1 MTRKPTLDIL
11 GDPTVTLA
19 NPAAGAIATATELP
33 IAQVRRDGGTQPRAA
48 IDPGAVA
55 AYADDMREGRWHWD
69 RDLPV
74 VFYDGSTYWLADG
87 FHRFASAEQAELTAV
102 PCDVRQGDRR
112 AAILHSV
119 GANANHG
126 LRRTN
131 EDKRRAVAT
140 LLSDA
145 EWSQWSDREIA
156 RRCQV
161 SHELVNGMRPSLS
174 DSDSENR
181 IYTTKHGTPATMN
194 TAPIAAR
201 SLNGPTPQ
209 ALTAV
214 RTWITKHVSTGQR
227 TYALRN
233 YRTPPFSNTLKQYTA
248 GIAPEQIKSVVNW
261 LIANPNAIDQ
271 SDQPDQAEPE
281 APRPAPPITAPSPS
295 RNGHATP
302 ARDKPLQDAYNR
314 FSDNTPRPAVARF
327 AVLDETEADSLAN
340 VVEGQCVDAVS
351 VDETGRLLLGLRNGF
366 AIHIAAVTEAGRPAL
381 AWRIVS

>member
-1 MTRKPTLDIL
+1 MNVNPLAGI
-11 GDPTVTLA
+11 VT
-19 NPAAGAIATATELP
+19 TATELP
-33 IAQVRRDGGTQPRAA
+33 ATQVRRDGGTQPRAA
-48 IDPGAVA
+48 IDPAAVT
-55 AYADDMREGRWHWD
+55 AYAEDMRDGRWRWD

-74 VFYDGSTYWLADG
+74 VFYDGSDYWLADG
-87 FHRFASAEQAELTAV
+87 FHRFASAEAAGLTAI

-126 LRRTN
+126 LRRSN

-140 LLSDA
+140 LLADP

-161 SHELVNGMRPSLS
+161 SHELVNGLRPSLS
-174 DSDSENR
+174 ESDSEIRVFTNR
-181 IYTTKHGTPATMN
+181 YGTQSVMD

-209 ALTAV
+209 ALAAV
-214 RTWITKHVSTGQR
+214 RGWLLKHVSAGQR

-233 YRTPPFSNTLKQYTA
+233 YRTPPWSNTLKNYTA
-248 GIAPEQIKSVVNW
+248 TIPPEQIKSAVNW
-261 LIANPNAIDQ
+261 IIANPDQ
-271 SDQPDQAEPE
+271 IGQPEPTTE
-281 APRPAPPITAPSPS
+281 TPAPAPAYTAPAPSRSNGHSSAPR
-295 RNGHATP
+295 ATSHREP
-302 ARDKPLQDAYNR
+302 DD
-314 FSDNTPRPAVARF
+314 TPRAPAAPRF
-327 AVLDETEADSLAN
+327 QVLDETSSDELAN

-351 VDETGRLLLGLRNGF
+351 VDEAGRLLLGLRNGF

-381 AWRIVS
+381 AWRIIS